1 MSNTKD
7 PTSIPEGQ
15 VKDST
20 KDTAPKEQQTPGAF
34 TILQPSLALIVPIA
48 VNLES
53 VPRSAA
59 GVVNDAGDV
68 LDDAGNTVGKIADTD
83 NLKNLVGNTVNAA
96 GDVVS
101 STGDVLGKTLPV
113 GQGKQGE
120 EEEHDSHDDEHSEY
134 TTQPA
139 EKKSGGLGDT
149 VGGLT
154 SAVGDTVGGVTETVG
169 DTAEGVTDTAGKT
182 VGGVTDTAGKA
193 VGDVGETGKSAVGGI
208 TGGDKSEE
216 TPQPSKEVEAKQEE
230 TPDVKTEDQKDSTI
244 GLEDRDVPTGE
255 KEASETQDKLK
266 EVPPEE
272 AKEETSK
279 AEDVTKEAQP
289 EEEEADDLTKK
300 PEEVTEKA
308 EDVTKEAQP
317 EEETGDLTKK
327 PEEETSKAEDVTKE
341 AQPEEEETGD
351 LTKKPEEVTEKAKDV
366 TKEAEPEEKDIPSVP
381 EGAPQDE
388 APTSEVPESKAPEGE
403 LPEGEVPEGELPEG
417 QGPPSEAP
425 PPPSEPELPKSEAPE
440 APGDEEGESKA
451 PGTED
456 LKSVAPGEEAA
467 GTLGEEAEGKVAEG
481 EEKIPE
487 GEEKVAEG
495 EEKLPEGEEKL
506 AEGEEKVPEGEEK
519 LAEGE
524 EKVGEVAEDKLA
536 EQEKLGEEGEEK
548 PAEGEEKLGEEA
560 EKLPGEE
567 KVGEEGEEKLAEG
580 EEKLAEGE
588 EKAGEAEEEAEE
600 PLDFTILKGTTV
612 DKQGNL
618 VNDKGHLIGRV
629 IEGEVKQLIGMKCDD
644 KGIIW
649 GDYGKQLGKA
659 EPLPEWER
667 GEQKD
672 YSVLKGTTVDKDG
685 NLVNAKGDIMG
696 RVVEGE
702 IKQLIGNKCDDQGVI
717 WSDFGKRAGKAEPLA
732 DWERGEEKDY
742 SVLKGTTVDKDGN
755 LVNEKGHL
763 IGRVIEG
770 EVKQLTGLKSDEN
783 GKIWSDGKVVGKAE
797 PLPEWERGE
806 QKDFS
811 VLEHCKVDEAG
822 NLINSKGDTV
832 GRVVEGEIK
841 QLKGLTS
848 DENGKIWRDGK
859 VVGKAEPLPEWE
871 RTQKKDVSVLKGTK
885 VNKAGKLVDSNGN
898 VLGKVVEGELKELIG
913 KRCDENGDI
922 WNDAGEIIGKGEP
935 VSAAER
941 EDKAFA
947 PFENF
952 PGATVEADGRVMFQG
967 RQVGEVI
974 EGDLKLLKGSTVD
987 EDGDILD
994 RRGNVVGKAKVWE
1007 EPEPEAEVEVDKSA
1021 LAGKRVNK
1029 AGNVVSRDGEI
1040 YGRVIEGHIG
1050 SLVGRMCDKDGNI
1063 RSESGDIIGKAELV
1077 TEGEREGIKEGPF
1090 AELQNCTVAKDGKIV
1105 TPAGDVV
1112 GRLTSGDPKVLF
1124 GRAVDD
1130 DGEILD
1136 RNGNVIGKAERW
1148 EEEVVE
1154 KKQNPL
1160 AGRKVNREGN
1170 VNDEEGN
1177 IIAKLTSGDLL
1188 ACSGKEIDQDGDVI
1202 NQKGQTVGH
1211 VTLLE
1216 DIPPE
1221 PEPEEEPEEEE
1232 PEETPEEKLRRE
1244 QAEQEEAKQK
1254 EQAEKDRKLAGQ
1266 LAYQLDQTL
1275 EKIRPI
1281 CKLIND
1287 KISAAEAQP
1296 KEERDEE
1303 ELVRQVR
1310 PLIEEGGKIL
1320 TETNGII
1327 RGLDPDG
1334 RLQRNAKEKVA
1345 GGEATPE
1352 EAHLAN
1358 LLKEL
1363 TGEINSTID
1372 SAKRKLEGMPHAK
1385 KELNPLWALL
1395 AEPLFQII
1403 AAVGLLLSG
1412 VLGLVGKLLN
1422 GLGLGGLL
1430 DGLLGGLGLNKVL
1443 AGLGLGNVVG
1453 QLTGKKK

>member
-20 KDTAPKEQQTPGAF
+20 KDTASKEQQTPGAF

-68 LDDAGNTVGKIADTD
+68 LDDAGNTVGHIADPD

-101 STGDVLGKTLPV
+101 STGDVLGKTLPI
-113 GQGKQGE
+113 GQGKE
-120 EEEHDSHDDEHSEY
+120 EEEHDSHDEEHSEY

-154 SAVGDTVGGVTETVG
+154 GAVGKTAGGVTGTVGDTVG
-169 DTAEGVTDTAGKT
+169 GVTDTAGKT
-182 VGGVTDTAGKA
+182 VGGVTDTASQT
-193 VGDVGETGKSAVGGI
+193 VGAVGETGKSAVGGV
-208 TGGDKSEE
+208 TGGLGLGGKSEGE
-216 TPQPSKEVEAKQEE
+216 SEVSKDIEAKQEE
-230 TPDVKTEDQKDSTI
+230 TPDVKSESQKDSTI
-244 GLEDRDVPTGE
+244 GLEDRELPTGE
-255 KEASETQDKLK
+255 KEASETQEKLK
-266 EVPPEE
+266 EVAPEE
-272 AKEETSK
+272 AEEKTTE
-279 AEDVTKEAQP
+279 AEDVVKEAKP
-289 EEEEADDLTKK
+289 EEEAGDLTKK
-300 PEEVTEKA
+300 PQEVTEKA
-308 EDVTKEAQP
+308 EDVVKEAQP
-317 EEETGDLTKK
+317 ED
-327 PEEETSKAEDVTKE
+327 KE
-341 AQPEEEETGD
+341 A
-351 LTKKPEEVTEKAKDV
+351 
-366 TKEAEPEEKDIPSVP
+366 PSVP

-388 APTSEVPESKAPEGE
+388 APTSEIPEGKAPGEGE
-403 LPEGEVPEGELPEG
+403 LPEGKEAEGELPEGELPEG

-425 PPPSEPELPKSEAPE
+425 PPPSELPKSEAPE
-440 APGDEEGESKA
+440 IPGDEEGESKA

-456 LKSVAPGEEAA
+456 LKSIAPGEEAA
-467 GTLGEEAEGKVAEG
+467 GKLGEEVEGKVAEG
-481 EEKIPE
+481 EEKAAE
-487 GEEKVAEG
+487 GEEKVAE
-495 EEKLPEGEEKL
+495 EQEKLPEGEEKL
-506 AEGEEKVPEGEEK
+506 AEGEEK
-519 LAEGE
+519 LAE
-524 EKVGEVAEDKLA
+524 VPEDKLA

-548 PAEGEEKLGEEA
+548 LAEGEEKAVEGEEKLGEEA

-567 KVGEEGEEKLAEG
+567 KVGEEGEKLGEEGEEKLAEG

-588 EKAGEAEEEAEE
+588 EKVGEVEEEVEE
-600 PLDFTILKGTTV
+600 PLDFAILKGTTV

-629 IEGEVKQLIGMKCDD
+629 TEGEIKQLIGMKCDD
-644 KGIIW
+644 QGVIW

-672 YSVLKGTTVDKDG
+672 FSILKGTTVDKEG
-685 NLVNAKGDIMG
+685 NLVNQKGDIMG

-702 IKQLIGNKCDDQGVI
+702 IRELIGMKCDDQGII
-717 WSDFGKRAGKAEPLA
+717 WGDFGKKAGKAEPVGE
-732 DWERGEEKDY
+732 WERGEEKDF
-742 SVLKGTTVDKDGN
+742 SILKGTTVDKDGN

-763 IGRVIEG
+763 LGRVIEG
-770 EVKQLTGLKSDEN
+770 EIKQLIGLKADEN

-806 QKDFS
+806 VKDFS
-811 VLEHCKVDEAG
+811 VLKNCKVDEAG
-822 NLINSKGDTV
+822 NLLNDKGDTV
-832 GRVVEGEIK
+832 GRVVEGEIR
-841 QLKGLTS
+841 QLKGLKS
-848 DENGKIWRDGK
+848 DENGKIWSDGK
-859 VVGKAEPLPEWE
+859 VVGRAEPLPEWE
-871 RTQKKDVSVLKGTK
+871 RTQKTDLSVLKGTK

-922 WNDAGEIIGKGEP
+922 WNDAGEVIGKGEP
-935 VSAAER
+935 VSVAER

-952 PGATVEADGRVMFQG
+952 PGATVEADGRVMFEG
-967 RQVGEVI
+967 RQVGEVV
-974 EGDLKLLKGSTVD
+974 EGDLKTLKGSTVD

-1007 EPEPEAEVEVDKSA
+1007 EPEPEAEAVVDKSA

-1040 YGRVIEGHIG
+1040 YGRVVEGNVN
-1050 SLVGRMCDKDGNI
+1050 SLIGRMCDKDGNI

-1077 TEGEREGIKEGPF
+1077 TEGEREGLKEGPF
-1090 AELQNCTVAKDGKIV
+1090 AELQGCTVAKDGKIV

-1124 GRAVDD
+1124 GRGVDD

-1136 RNGNVIGKAERW
+1136 KNGNVIGKAERW
-1148 EEEVVE
+1148 EEPEVE

-1170 VNDEEGN
+1170 VNDQEGN
-1177 IIAKLTSGDLL
+1177 IIGKLTSGDLL
-1188 ACSGKEIDQDGDVI
+1188 ACAGKEIDQDGDVI
-1202 NQKGQTVGH
+1202 NNKGETVGH
-1211 VTLLE
+1211 VSLLE

-1221 PEPEEEPEEEE
+1221 PEPEPEVEEEE
-1232 PEETPEEKLRRE
+1232 PGETEEERLKRE
-1244 QAEQEEAKQK
+1244 QAEAEEAKKQ
-1254 EQAEKDRKLAGQ
+1254 EQAEKDKKLAGS
-1266 LAYQLDQTL
+1266 LAYAISQTL
-1275 EKIRPI
+1275 DKIRPI
-1281 CKLIND
+1281 CKQIDD

-1320 TETNGII
+1320 TETNGTI

-1334 RLQRNAKEKVA
+1334 RIQKNAKQKVA

-1352 EAHLAN
+1352 EAQLAE

-1363 TGEINSTID
+1363 TGSITSTID
-1372 SAKRKLEGMPHAK
+1372 NAKRKLEGMPHAK

-1412 VLGLVGKLLN
+1412 VLGLVGKILG

-1443 AGLGLGNVVG
+1443 SGLGLGDVHKISTFPPVRFNLH
-1453 QLTGKKK
+1453 QQTPCSACF

>member
-1 MSNTKD
+1 MSSLLYLAQRDTPSPQKAMSNTKD

-20 KDTAPKEQQTPGAF
+20 KDTASKEQQTPGAF

-68 LDDAGNTVGKIADTD
+68 LDDAGNTVGHIADPD

-101 STGDVLGKTLPV
+101 STGDVLGKTLPI
-113 GQGKQGE
+113 GQGK
-120 EEEHDSHDDEHSEY
+120 EEEHDSHDEEHSEY

-154 SAVGDTVGGVTETVG
+154 GAVGKTVG
-169 DTAEGVTDTAGKT
+169 GVTDTAGKT
-182 VGGVTDTAGKA
+182 VGGVTDTASQT
-193 VGDVGETGKSAVGGI
+193 VGAVGETGKSAVGGV
-208 TGGDKSEE
+208 TGGLGLGGKSEGE
-216 TPQPSKEVEAKQEE
+216 SEVSKDIEAKQEE
-230 TPDVKTEDQKDSTI
+230 TPDVKSESQKDSTI
-244 GLEDRDVPTGE
+244 GLEDRELPTGE
-255 KEASETQDKLK
+255 KEASETQEKLK
-266 EVPPEE
+266 EVAPEE
-272 AKEETSK
+272 AKEKTTE
-279 AEDVTKEAQP
+279 AEDVVKEAKP
-289 EEEEADDLTKK
+289 EEEAGDLTKK

-308 EDVTKEAQP
+308 EDVVKEAQP
-317 EEETGDLTKK
+317 ED
-327 PEEETSKAEDVTKE
+327 KE
-341 AQPEEEETGD
+341 A
-351 LTKKPEEVTEKAKDV
+351 
-366 TKEAEPEEKDIPSVP
+366 PSIP

-388 APTSEVPESKAPEGE
+388 VPTSEIPEGKAPGEGE
-403 LPEGEVPEGELPEG
+403 LPEGKEAEGELPEGELPEG
-417 QGPPSEAP
+417 QGPPSE
-425 PPPSEPELPKSEAPE
+425 LPKSEAPE
-440 APGDEEGESKA
+440 IPGDEEGESKA

-467 GTLGEEAEGKVAEG
+467 GKLGEEVEGKVAEG
-481 EEKIPE
+481 EEK
-487 GEEKVAEG
+487 AA
-495 EEKLPEGEEKL
+495 EGEEKL
-506 AEGEEKVPEGEEK
+506 AEVP
-519 LAEGE
+519 
-524 EKVGEVAEDKLA
+524 EDKLA

-548 PAEGEEKLGEEA
+548 LAEGEEKLGEEA

-588 EKAGEAEEEAEE
+588 EKVGEVEEEVEE

-629 IEGEVKQLIGMKCDD
+629 TEGEIKQLIGMKCDD
-644 KGIIW
+644 QGVIW

-672 YSVLKGTTVDKDG
+672 FSILKGTTVDKEG
-685 NLVNAKGDIMG
+685 NLVNQKGDIMG

-702 IKQLIGNKCDDQGVI
+702 IRELIGMKCDDQGII
-717 WSDFGKRAGKAEPLA
+717 WGDFGKKAGKAEPVGE
-732 DWERGEEKDY
+732 WERGEEKDF
-742 SVLKGTTVDKDGN
+742 SILKGTTVDKDGN

-763 IGRVIEG
+763 FGRVIEG
-770 EVKQLTGLKSDEN
+770 EIKQLVGLKADEN

-811 VLEHCKVDEAG
+811 VLKNCKVDEAG
-822 NLINSKGDTV
+822 NLLNDKGDTV
-832 GRVVEGEIK
+832 GRVVEGEIR
-841 QLKGLTS
+841 QLKGLKS
-848 DENGKIWRDGK
+848 DENGKIWSDGK
-859 VVGKAEPLPEWE
+859 VVGRAEPLPEWE
-871 RTQKKDVSVLKGTK
+871 RTQKKDLSVLKGTK

-935 VSAAER
+935 VSTAER

-952 PGATVEADGRVMFQG
+952 PGATVEADGRVMFEG
-967 RQVGEVI
+967 HQVGEVV
-974 EGDLKLLKGSTVD
+974 EGDLKTLKGSTVD

-1040 YGRVIEGHIG
+1040 YGRVVEGNVNNLI
-1050 SLVGRMCDKDGNI
+1050 GRMCDKDGNI

-1077 TEGEREGIKEGPF
+1077 TEGEREGLKEGPF
-1090 AELQNCTVAKDGKIV
+1090 AELQGCTVAKDGKIV

-1124 GRAVDD
+1124 GRGVDD

-1136 RNGNVIGKAERW
+1136 KNGNVIGKAERW
-1148 EEEVVE
+1148 EEPEVE

-1170 VNDEEGN
+1170 VNDQEGN
-1177 IIAKLTSGDLL
+1177 IIGKLTSGDLL
-1188 ACSGKEIDQDGDVI
+1188 TCAGKEIDQDGDVI
-1202 NQKGQTVGH
+1202 NNKGETVGH
-1211 VTLLE
+1211 VSLLE
-1216 DIPPE
+1216 DIPP
-1221 PEPEEEPEEEE
+1221 
-1232 PEETPEEKLRRE
+1232 TLSLRLRKRSL
-1244 QAEQEEAKQK
+1244 KQ
-1254 EQAEKDRKLAGQ
+1254 EQAEKDKKLAGS
-1266 LAYQLDQTL
+1266 LAYAISQTL
-1275 EKIRPI
+1275 DKIRPI
-1281 CKLIND
+1281 CKQIDD

-1320 TETNGII
+1320 TETNGTI

-1334 RLQRNAKEKVA
+1334 RIQKNAKQKVA

-1352 EAHLAN
+1352 EAQLAE

-1363 TGEINSTID
+1363 TGNITSTID
-1372 SAKRKLEGMPHAK
+1372 NAKRKLEGMPHAK

-1412 VLGLVGKLLN
+1412 VLGLVGKIVGPLLGPLLG

-1443 AGLGLGNVVG
+1443 SGLGLGDVVG
-1453 QLTGKKK
+1453 TLTGKKKK

>member
-20 KDTAPKEQQTPGAF
+20 QDTASKEQQTPGAF

-53 VPRSAA
+53 VPRSAT

-68 LDDAGNTVGKIADTD
+68 LDDAGKTVGHIADTD

-101 STGDVLGKTLPV
+101 STGDVLGKTLPIR
-113 GQGKQGE
+113 QGKE
-120 EEEHDSHDDEHSEY
+120 EEEHDSHDEEHSEY

-154 SAVGDTVGGVTETVG
+154 GAVGKTVG
-169 DTAEGVTDTAGKT
+169 GVTDTAGKT
-182 VGGVTDTAGKA
+182 VGGVTDTASQTAGA
-193 VGDVGETGKSAVGGI
+193 VGETGKSAVGGV
-208 TGGDKSEE
+208 TGGLGLGGKSEGESE
-216 TPQPSKEVEAKQEE
+216 TSKDIEAKQEE
-230 TPDVKTEDQKDSTI
+230 TSDVKSESQKDSTI
-244 GLEDRDVPTGE
+244 GLEDRDLPTGE
-255 KEASETQDKLK
+255 KEAPETQEKLK
-266 EVPPEE
+266 ELAPEE
-272 AKEETSK
+272 AKEKTTEG
-279 AEDVTKEAQP
+279 EDV
-289 EEEEADDLTKK
+289 
-300 PEEVTEKA
+300 V
-308 EDVTKEAQP
+308 KEAQP
-317 EEETGDLTKK
+317 EEETGD
-327 PEEETSKAEDVTKE
+327 
-341 AQPEEEETGD
+341 D
-351 LTKKPEEVTEKAKDV
+351 LTKKPEEATEKAEDV
-366 TKEAEPEEKDIPSVP
+366 VKEAQPEDKEAPSIP

-388 APTSEVPESKAPEGE
+388 APTSEIPEGKAPGEDE
-403 LPEGEVPEGELPEG
+403 LPEGKEAEGELPEGELPEG
-417 QGPPSEAP
+417 QGPPSE
-425 PPPSEPELPKSEAPE
+425 LPKSEAPE
-440 APGDEEGESKA
+440 IPGDEEGESKA

-467 GTLGEEAEGKVAEG
+467 GKLGEEVEGEVAEG
-481 EEKIPE
+481 EEK
-487 GEEKVAEG
+487 AA
-495 EEKLPEGEEKL
+495 EGEEKL
-506 AEGEEKVPEGEEK
+506 AEGEEKLPEGEVPEDK

-524 EKVGEVAEDKLA
+524 EKLPEGEVPEDKLA

-548 PAEGEEKLGEEA
+548 AVEGEEKLGEEA
-560 EKLPGEE
+560 EKLPEEE
-567 KVGEEGEEKLAEG
+567 KVGEEGEKLGEEGEEKLAEG

-588 EKAGEAEEEAEE
+588 EKVGEVEGEVEE
-600 PLDFTILKGTTV
+600 PLDFTVLKGTTV

-629 IEGEVKQLIGMKCDD
+629 TEGEIKQLIGMKCDD
-644 KGIIW
+644 EGVIW

-672 YSVLKGTTVDKDG
+672 FSVLKGTTVDKDG
-685 NLVNAKGDIMG
+685 NLVNNKGDIMG
-696 RVVEGE
+696 HVVEGE
-702 IKQLIGNKCDDQGVI
+702 VRELIGMKCDDQGII
-717 WSDFGKRAGKAEPLA
+717 WGDFGKKAGKAEPVGE
-732 DWERGEEKDY
+732 WERGEEIDF
-742 SVLKGTTVDKDGN
+742 SILKGTIVDKDGN

-763 IGRVIEG
+763 FGRVIEG
-770 EVKQLTGLKSDEN
+770 EIKQLIGLKADEN

-811 VLEHCKVDEAG
+811 VLKNCKVDEAG
-822 NLINSKGDTV
+822 NLVNDKGDTV
-832 GRVVEGEIK
+832 GRVVEGEIR
-841 QLKGLTS
+841 QLKGLKS
-848 DENGKIWRDGK
+848 DENGKIWSDGK
-859 VVGKAEPLPEWE
+859 VVGRAEPLSEWE
-871 RTQKKDVSVLKGTK
+871 RTQKKDLSVLKGTK

-898 VLGKVVEGELKELIG
+898 VVGKVVEGELKELIG

-922 WNDAGEIIGKGEP
+922 WNDSGEVIGKGDT

-952 PGATVEADGRVMFQG
+952 PGATVEADGRVMFEG

-974 EGDLKLLKGSTVD
+974 EGDLKTIKGSTVD

-1007 EPEPEAEVEVDKSA
+1007 EPEPEAEAEVDKSA

-1040 YGRVIEGHIG
+1040 YGRVVEGHIG

-1077 TEGEREGIKEGPF
+1077 TEGEREGLKEGPF
-1090 AELQNCTVAKDGKIV
+1090 AELQGCTVAKDGKVV

-1136 RNGNVIGKAERW
+1136 KNGNVIGKAERW
-1148 EEEVVE
+1148 EEPEVE

-1170 VNDEEGN
+1170 VNDQEGN
-1177 IIAKLTSGDLL
+1177 IIGKLTSGDLL
-1188 ACSGKEIDQDGDVI
+1188 ACAGKEIDQDGDVI
-1202 NQKGQTVGH
+1202 NNKGETVGH
-1211 VTLLE
+1211 VSLLE

-1221 PEPEEEPEEEE
+1221 PEVEEEE
-1232 PEETPEEKLRRE
+1232 PGETEEERLKRE
-1244 QAEQEEAKQK
+1244 QAEAEEAKKQ
-1254 EQAEKDRKLAGQ
+1254 EQAEKDKKLAGS
-1266 LAYQLDQTL
+1266 LAYAISQTL
-1275 EKIRPI
+1275 DKIRPI
-1281 CKLIND
+1281 CKQIDD

-1320 TETNGII
+1320 TETNGTI

-1334 RLQRNAKEKVA
+1334 RIQKNAKQKVA

-1352 EAHLAN
+1352 EAHLAE

-1363 TGEINSTID
+1363 TGSITSTID
-1372 SAKRKLEGMPHAK
+1372 NAKRKLEGMPHAK

-1412 VLGLVGKLLN
+1412 VLGLVGKIVGPLLGPILG

-1443 AGLGLGNVVG
+1443 SGLGLGDVVG
-1453 QLTGKKK
+1453 SLTGKKKK